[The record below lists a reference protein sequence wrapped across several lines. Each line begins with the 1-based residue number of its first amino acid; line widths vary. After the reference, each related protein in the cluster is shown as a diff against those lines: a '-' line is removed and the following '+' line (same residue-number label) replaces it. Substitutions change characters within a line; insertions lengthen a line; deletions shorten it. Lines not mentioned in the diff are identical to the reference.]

1 VVVKSIGQLLQSKEG
16 KVVHVTPDQTVF
28 DALMLMAKHEIG
40 AVLVV
45 DAEKLT
51 GIFSERDYAR
61 RVTLQGRSSREI
73 KVREVMTE
81 KVYYVHPKTT
91 VEEGLALMTNKRVR
105 HLPVLDA
112 DGKIVG
118 IVSIGDLVKETISQ
132 QEFIIK
138 QLEAYI
144 LR

>member
-1 VVVKSIGQLLQSKEG
+1 MKSIGQLLQSKEG
-16 KVVHVTPDQTVF
+16 KVVHVAPDQTVF

-45 DAEKLT
+45 DADKLI

-61 RVTLQGRSSREI
+61 RVTLQGKSSREI
-73 KVREVMTE
+73 MVREVMTE
-81 KVYYVHPKTT
+81 KVLYVHPGTT
-91 VEEGLALMTNKRVR
+91 PEEGMALMTNKRVR

>member
-1 VVVKSIGQLLQSKEG
+1 MKTIGQLLQSKG
-16 KVVHVTPDQTVF
+16 ATVIAVAPRDTVF
-28 DALMLMAKHEIG
+28 SALRLMAQHNIG
-40 AVLVV
+40 SVLVLEE
-45 DAEKLT
+45 DKLV

-61 RVTLQGRSSREI
+61 KVTLQGKASSDMT
-73 KVREVMTE
+73 VREAMTE
-81 KVYYVHPKTT
+81 KVCYVSPSIT
-91 VEEGLALMTNKRVR
+91 VDEGMALMTDKHVR

-112 DGKIVG
+112 EAKVVG

-132 QEFIIK
+132 QQFIIQ

>member
-1 VVVKSIGQLLQSKEG
+1 MKTIGQLLQTKG
-16 KVVHVTPDQTVF
+16 NKVFAVAPGETVL
-28 DALMLMAKHEIG
+28 DALTLMAKHEIG
-40 AVLVV
+40 AVLVL
-45 DAEKLT
+45 DAADKLV

-61 RVTLQGRSSREI
+61 KVALHGKSSRDLE
-73 KVREVMTE
+73 VREVMTE
-81 KVYYVHPKTT
+81 RVMYIQANTT
-91 VEEGLALMTNKRVR
+91 VDEGMALMTNKRVR

-112 DGKIVG
+112 EGKVVG

-144 LR
+144 TG

>member
-1 VVVKSIGQLLQSKEG
+1 MKSIGQLLQSKEG
-16 KVVHVTPDQTVF
+16 KVVHVAPHQTVL

-51 GIFSERDYAR
+51 GVFSERDYAR

-81 KVYYVHPKTT
+81 KVYYVHPETT
-91 VEEGLALMTNKRVR
+91 VEEGMALMTNKRVR